1 MKKLYSFLFFLISF
15 SIIYANRDAISNMTY
30 GTNISSPYNIQVS
43 IKNTACGTKK
53 TYPVKDIFS
62 SLNITGLEGTDCY
75 KNSESKFICT
85 KNIVSGPI
93 RPITGKFKIYASNKE
108 ILALL

>member
-1 MKKLYSFLFFLISF
+1 
-15 SIIYANRDAISNMTY
+15 MTY